1 MTDSQANTETYVN
14 VDTTIIPLP
23 CLTDATLT
31 LESRIATLTLDR
43 HDVRNALTGTAL
55 VDDIVAVAE
64 WVNRCDAVSVLVIT
78 GAGSAFSAGGN
89 VKDMAERGGDFA
101 GDVAEV
107 AERYRR
113 GIQRIPLAL
122 EAVEVPIIAAINGA
136 AIGAGFDLANMADMR
151 IASSRAKFGETFLNL
166 GIIPGDGG
174 AWFMQRQIGYQR
186 AFELTLSGRVID
198 AVEAKD
204 YGIVLEV
211 AEPEALMERVMEHAR
226 KIAAQPPKAT
236 RLTKRL
242 MKQAQQMEL
251 KPFLDVCAVFQGMCH
266 NEPEHL
272 EAVNTML
279 EKMANK

>member
-1 MTDSQANTETYVN
+1 MSDSTSQSQPTP
-14 VDTTIIPLP
+14 PLLQDAL
-23 CLTDATLT
+23 LTG
-31 LESRIATLTLDR
+31 EERVATLTLDR

-55 VDDIVAVAE
+55 ADDIVAVAE
-64 WVNRCDAVSVLVIT
+64 WVNRCDEVSVLVIT

-89 VKDMAERGGDFA
+89 VKDMASRGGDFA

-107 AERYRR
+107 AARYRR

-122 EAVEVPIIAAINGA
+122 QAVEVPVIAAVNGP
-136 AIGAGFDLANMADMR
+136 AIGAGFDLANMADIR
-151 IASSRAKFGETFLNL
+151 IASSKAKFGETFLNL

-174 AWFMQRQIGYQR
+174 AWFMQRLIGYQR

-198 AVEAKD
+198 AAEAKE

-211 AEPEALMERVMEHAR
+211 TEPEALMGKVNELAAR
-226 KIAAQPPKAT
+226 IAAQPPKAT

-242 MKQAQQMEL
+242 MKMAQRTEL
-251 KPFLDVCAVFQGMCH
+251 KDFLDLCAVFQGMCH

-272 EAVNTML
+272 AVVNAML
-279 EKMANK
+279 EKMAK

>member
-1 MTDSQANTETYVN
+1 MD
-14 VDTTIIPLP
+14 
-23 CLTDATLT
+23 LTRPQLIDARLS
-31 LESRIATLTLDR
+31 LEGRVATLTLDR

-55 VDDIVAVAE
+55 VDDIVTVAE
-64 WVNRCDAVSVLVIT
+64 WVNATDEVSVLVIT

-107 AERYRR
+107 ASRYRR

-122 EAVEVPIIAAINGA
+122 QGVEVPIIAAVNGP
-136 AIGAGFDLANMADMR
+136 AIGAGFDLANMADVR

-174 AWFMQRQIGYQR
+174 AWFMQRLIGYQR

-198 AVEAKD
+198 AEEAKS

-211 AEPEALMERVMEHAR
+211 TEPEALLERVGEMAGQM
-226 KIAAQPPKAT
+226 AAQPPKAT

-242 MKQAQQMEL
+242 MKMGSRMEL
-251 KPFLDVCAVFQGMCH
+251 PDFLDLCATFQGMCH

-272 EAVNTML
+272 DAVNAML
-279 EKMANK
+279 EKMARK

>member
-1 MTDSQANTETYVN
+1 MSQASPKL
-14 VDTTIIPLP
+14 I
-23 CLTDATLT
+23 DATLT
-31 LESRIATLTLDR
+31 LEHRVATLTLNR

-55 VDDIVAVAE
+55 VDDIVTTAE
-64 WVNRCDAVSVLVIT
+64 WLNTASDVSVLVIT
-78 GAGSAFSAGGN
+78 GAGSAFCAGGN

-122 EAVEVPIIAAINGA
+122 SNVEVPIIAAVNGA
-136 AIGAGFDLANMADMR
+136 AIGAGFDLANMADIR
-151 IASSRAKFGETFLNL
+151 VASSNATFGETFLNL

-186 AFELTLSGRVID
+186 AFELTLSGRIIN
-198 AVEAKD
+198 AEEALA
-204 YGIVLEV
+204 YGVVLEV
-211 AEPEALMERVMEHAR
+211 VAPDALMTTAMTHATR
-226 KIAAQPPKAT
+226 IAAQPPKAT

-242 MKQAQQMEL
+242 MKLAPDMEL
-251 KPFLDVCAVFQGMCH
+251 KAFLDVCAVFQGMCH

-272 EAVNTML
+272 EAVERLLARM
-279 EKMANK
+279 KK